1 MLTEEEP
8 DAGKLLRK
16 CRLLATEGVLIIHPK
31 GKGATRVGER
41 RLVVNGNLFLRW
53 ILSVVKE
60 LASVNL
66 LGDYPRSY
74 LIVQN
79 SREIIITKIM

>member
-1 MLTEEEP
+1 M
-8 DAGKLLRK
+8 
-16 CRLLATEGVLIIHPK
+16 
-31 GKGATRVGER
+31 
-41 RLVVNGNLFLRW
+41 VNGNLFLRW